1 MEGMVEECNGS
12 HPAFDDGG
20 HTSGLD
26 REGEE
31 EWAPSHLLSL
41 SYGCLGFLGA
51 GEKWSVS

>member
-1 MEGMVEECNGS
+1 MEECNGS

-31 EWAPSHLLSL
+31 EWVPSHLLSL
-41 SYGCLGFLGA
+41 SMDAWAF
-51 GEKWSVS
+51 